1 LYRQAINV
9 ADIVARY
16 DTSRIG
22 VSLRTVIRLEF
33 NRDIPRLA
41 VFRHNPD
48 RAVHPIRPV
57 YRLTV
62 HRQIDRLLMPVVDQ
76 QFSIAAV
83 QVAALNLEINSL
95 DIIDPVDLLFRM
107 IYRYRHGLV

>member
-1 LYRQAINV
+1 
-9 ADIVARY
+9 
-16 DTSRIG
+16 
-22 VSLRTVIRLEF
+22 
-33 NRDIPRLA
+33 
-41 VFRHNPD
+41 
-48 RAVHPIRPV
+48 
-57 YRLTV
+57 
-62 HRQIDRLLMPVVDQ
+62 MPAVDQ